1 MAEAEII
8 EGGMFGRKEILTS
21 VDKITKEN
29 VASVLSKALMVHNT
43 NSVAIDYLYRYMRGE
58 QPILS
63 RKKDVR
69 PEICNRVVENHASEI
84 VQFTSGYFL
93 GEPVTY
99 VRRGDSN
106 ASSEE
111 INELND
117 FMFYEDKASHDKDM
131 ATWLAICGVAYRMVL
146 PDKDSVSS
154 PDQSPFELD
163 TPDPRHTFVVYHS
176 GFGHKR
182 IMGVREITRTLGKE
196 STETLYCGYTKDH
209 YFEVANGVVRKWE
222 AHTLGDIPIFEY
234 RLNMARMGSF
244 EPALPLLDAI
254 NTVASNRLDGVEL
267 FVQSFVKFVNCDITA
282 DDFKELKD
290 LGAIKIKSVDGQTA
304 DVEILSQELNQE
316 QTQTLVDYLY
326 QQVLTICGMPTTT
339 KGGSSTSDTGAAV
352 FLRDGWSQCEAR
364 ARDTELLFKKSEK
377 EFLRLVLTIIRTSK
391 EFNLSLAEIECKFTR
406 RQHDNLLVKSQALLQ
421 LLEAGFEPSLAIAT
435 VGLVNDPMDVA
446 KQSELY
452 LEKWKPKPTAPT
464 DNSGDKSLEISV
476 SEKTPKTNANGRE
489 TENHKNTERTDQ
501 TQEE

>member
-1 MAEAEII
+1 M
-8 EGGMFGRKEILTS
+8 
-21 VDKITKEN
+21 
-29 VASVLSKALMVHNT
+29 
-43 NSVAIDYLYRYMRGE
+43 
-58 QPILS
+58 
-63 RKKDVR
+63 
-69 PEICNRVVENHASEI
+69 
-84 VQFTSGYFL
+84 
-93 GEPVTY
+93 
-99 VRRGDSN
+99 
-106 ASSEE
+106 
-111 INELND
+111 
-117 FMFYEDKASHDKDM
+117 
-131 ATWLAICGVAYRMVL
+131 
-146 PDKDSVSS
+146 
-154 PDQSPFELD
+154 
-163 TPDPRHTFVVYHS
+163 
-176 GFGHKR
+176 
-182 IMGVREITRTLGKE
+182 
-196 STETLYCGYTKDH
+196 
-209 YFEVANGVVRKWE
+209 
-222 AHTLGDIPIFEY
+222 
-234 RLNMARMGSF
+234 
-244 EPALPLLDAI
+244 
-254 NTVASNRLDGVEL
+254 
-267 FVQSFVKFVNCDITA
+267 
-282 DDFKELKD
+282 
-290 LGAIKIKSVDGQTA
+290 
-304 DVEILSQELNQE
+304 
-316 QTQTLVDYLY
+316 DYLY

-464 DNSGDKSLEISV
+464 DNSGDKPLEISV